1 MRERV
6 WLRMERERR
15 ENVAGM
21 EWIFMLTMVYG
32 TMFFLNSIE
41 GLDISWEWIWIP
53 AAIPM
58 GMLWMGERRWGK
70 WGVGA
75 VSALLLLLVLGLGI
89 GSTELRNQLQRIWE
103 SLRGSGMESYGNVNG
118 GVLLLLTLE
127 TLLLGWLEVVFRIHM
142 PLYILTTGLML
153 ASPMFGIEL
162 REETVFF
169 FFVFQILFWG
179 IQVLGSVPWRG
190 SVRTDQEGIIS
201 RGNLYPADMRQ
212 LTVSSDRR
220 PTERIYLKGFSGGDY
235 VNGEWLAADDEA
247 IFQRMEENALHWDRW
262 SSLIPGMYRSM
273 FFIMNVNMR
282 RDEQLLSRG
291 LWIEPE
297 NLANE
302 PGLVL

>member
-21 EWIFMLTMVYG
+21 EWIFMLTMAYG

-169 FFVFQILFWG
+169 FFVFQILCWG
-179 IQVLGSVPWRG
+179 VQVLGSVPWRG
-190 SVRTDQEGIIS
+190 
-201 RGNLYPADMRQ
+201 MREIHHR
-212 LTVSSDRR
+212 LR
-220 PTERIYLKGFSGGDY
+220 
-235 VNGEWLAADDEA
+235 
-247 IFQRMEENALHWDRW
+247 
-262 SSLIPGMYRSM
+262 
-273 FFIMNVNMR
+273 
-282 RDEQLLSRG
+282 EQ
-291 LWIEPE
+291 
-297 NLANE
+297 
-302 PGLVL
+302 

>member
-21 EWIFMLTMVYG
+21 EWIFMLTMAYG

-190 SVRTDQEGIIS
+190 
-201 RGNLYPADMRQ
+201 MRAN
-212 LTVSSDRR
+212 R
-220 PTERIYLKGFSGGDY
+220 SGGDHQPGQSVSGGY
-235 VNGEWLAADDEA
+235 AAA
-247 IFQRMEENALHWDRW
+247 H
-262 SSLIPGMYRSM
+262 S
-273 FFIMNVNMR
+273 
-282 RDEQLLSRG
+282 EQ
-291 LWIEPE
+291 
-297 NLANE
+297 
-302 PGLVL
+302 